1 MADRGGV
8 VFRAP
13 KKMKQ
18 ITGDK
23 NKLKKL
29 KELKSVNKEISK
41 REKSLDKRFEISN
54 KLFIK
59 RRKIEEQLG
68 I

>member
-1 MADRGGV
+1 MAGLIRLEK
-8 VFRAP
+8 AP
-13 KKMKQ
+13 KRMKQ

-29 KELKSVNKEISK
+29 KELKLVNKEISK
-41 REKSLDKRFEISN
+41 REKSLEKRFETSN
-54 KLFIK
+54 KLFTK